1 MCPVWHSSPMRW
13 YSLPACW
20 HSLPACWRSFPAC
33 WHSFPACWHSF
44 GFGLDVD
51 RIWFL
56 SAAPKQAPQQGL
68 IRTPAAPKPG
78 SRISKPGSKILPIQG
93 RKSFDPGFD
102 PGFGG
107 STLDSTRDSTLDS
120 MVRPWIRPGKPG
132 SKNCST
138 LVSGGSTL
146 VSTLDSTLDLVSTL
160 DSRPWFR
167 LFDPGLELQ
176 IQGRSN

>member
-1 MCPVWHSSPMRW
+1 MQAQLSSMLAQLSIMWW

-20 HSLPACWRSFPAC
+20 HNLPAC

-51 RIWFL
+51 RICFL

-68 IRTPAAPKPG
+68 VRTLAAPKPG
-78 SRISKPGSKILPIQG
+78 SKISKPGSKILPIQG

-107 STLDSTRDSTLDS
+107 STLDSTLDS

-138 LVSGGSTL
+138 LVSGG
-146 VSTLDSTLDLVSTL
+146 STLDSTLDLVSTL